1 MSLWCMGV
9 NQHTRGTWM
18 NNLVYNIHL
27 LVGKVATPGNSPFS
41 LTGQP
46 SACGTVREV
55 GTSTQGLPGG
65 RVTSEEDRRRA
76 AEIWGVPVEN
86 IDPSPTHHAVSMF
99 RALDRG
105 DIRFLWIQVTNP
117 MLTLPHLS
125 RYRAGAEKEGRFL
138 VVSDVYPTPTTDVAD
153 VVLPAAMWVEQE
165 GLFGNSE
172 RRTQHFAQMLEP
184 PGEAMSDAWQLI
196 EVARR
201 LGHGA
206 LFPAARDGWVDAVW
220 AEYTR
225 FHDSPEHRMAPLAE
239 LRARPG
245 VIWPFVDGRET
256 RWRYNTEHDPA
267 ADRAYG
273 AFDFY
278 GKPDHRA
285 WIWIRPYEP
294 PAEAPDDEYPFWL
307 STGRVLE
314 HWHSG
319 SMTRRIPTLHRAMPE
334 AYVEVNQADATE
346 LGVRNR
352 ERVRL
357 VSRRGSLT
365 LEARIDFRG
374 QPPRG
379 QVFVPFFDEA
389 LLVNRLT
396 LDAFCPI
403 SGQPDYKKCAVRLER
418 VG

>member
-1 MSLWCMGV
+1 
-9 NQHTRGTWM
+9 
-18 NNLVYNIHL
+18 
-27 LVGKVATPGNSPFS
+27 
-41 LTGQP
+41 
-46 SACGTVREV
+46 
-55 GTSTQGLPGG
+55 
-65 RVTSEEDRRRA
+65 
-76 AEIWGVPVEN
+76 
-86 IDPSPTHHAVSMF
+86 
-99 RALDRG
+99 
-105 DIRFLWIQVTNP
+105 
-117 MLTLPHLS
+117 
-125 RYRAGAEKEGRFL
+125 
-138 VVSDVYPTPTTDVAD
+138 VAD
-153 VVLPAAMWVEQE
+153 VVLPSAMWIEQE

-206 LFPAARDGWVDAVW
+206 LFPWEQGAHVEGIWN
-220 AEYTR
+220 EYTR

-239 LRARPG
+239 LKARPG
-245 VIWPFVDGRET
+245 VMWPYVDGRET

-267 ADRAYG
+267 ADPARG

-278 GKPDHRA
+278 GKPEGRA
-285 WIWIRPYEP
+285 WIWLRPYEP
-294 PAEAPDDEYPFWL
+294 PPEAPDDEYPFWL

-319 SMTRRIPTLHRAMPE
+319 SLTRRIPTLHRAVPG
-334 AYVEVNQADATE
+334 AYVELHREDAQA
-346 LGVRNR
+346 LGVRNGQ
-352 ERVRL
+352 RVRL
-357 VSRRGSLT
+357 VSRRGRMT
-365 LEARIDFRG
+365 LEARVDYRA

-389 LLVNRLT
+389 LLVNELT

-403 SGQPDYKKCAVRLER
+403 SGQPDYKKCAVRVER